1 MKKKAKRYDGGGQT
15 FSAEQEA
22 WLGGADRTDPY
33 ILARMERAVP
43 SKKAPVVD
51 SVKPKTRAEV
61 EAENSV
67 SEAPKRDL
75 SEIRSEDGSL
85 SKLRRNTETGE
96 LYSRD
101 EPITRS
107 FEKSSSS
114 KPKAP
119 ANPATKSAKSEAA
132 EKPTE
137 KPAEKASTPSRKLS
151 RDEMISSIPTDKNT
165 VEGGERVS
173 GNEFTRNVGNT
184 MNALAGVTGAGAAN
198 PAIRSAMNAGL
209 YGRRSNQA
217 TQAGREAIANN
228 PTRQLPGPS
237 KADLMARDRAS
248 RAAERQTEM
257 LRENARRSGLD
268 PDNINADVANAIRQ
282 NMGGKDFSLG
292 MKRGGAVK
300 KMAKGGVTKSSSA
313 SSRADGI
320 ASKGKTKGKIY

>member
-1 MKKKAKRYDGGGQT
+1 MKKKAKRYNGGGEL
-15 FSAEQEA
+15 SAEQEA

-61 EAENSV
+61 EAENAV
-67 SEAPKRDL
+67 SEAPKKDL
-75 SEIRSEDGSL
+75 SEIRAEDGSL

-119 ANPATKSAKSEAA
+119 ANPATKSAKSEAV
-132 EKPTE
+132 EKPAE

-228 PTRQLPGPS
+228 PTRQLSGPS
-237 KADLMARDRAS
+237 KTDLMARDRAS

>member
-1 MKKKAKRYDGGGQT
+1 MKKKAKRYDRGGQT

-61 EAENSV
+61 EAENAV

-85 SKLRRNTETGE
+85 SKFKRNTETGE
-96 LYSRD
+96 MYSPD

-107 FEKSSSS
+107 FAKSSGAF

-119 ANPATKSAKSEAA
+119 AKPETKSAKSEAV
-132 EKPTE
+132 EKPAE

-151 RDEMISSIPTDKNT
+151 REEMISSIPTDKNT
-165 VEGGERVS
+165 VEGGDRIS

-209 YGRRSNQA
+209 YGRRS

-228 PTRQLPGPS
+228 PTRQLSGPS

>member
-1 MKKKAKRYDGGGQT
+1 MKKKAKRYNGGGEL
-15 FSAEQEA
+15 SAEQEA

-61 EAENSV
+61 EAENAV

-96 LYSRD
+96 MYSPD

-107 FEKSSSS
+107 FAKSSGAS

-119 ANPATKSAKSEAA
+119 AKPETKSAKSEAV

-137 KPAEKASTPSRKLS
+137 KPAEKASAPSRKLS

-165 VEGGERVS
+165 VEGGDRIS

-209 YGRRSNQA
+209 YGRRS

-228 PTRQLPGPS
+228 PTRQLTGPS

>member
-1 MKKKAKRYDGGGQT
+1 MKKKAKRYDNGGRT

-61 EAENSV
+61 EAENAV
-67 SEAPKRDL
+67 PEAPKKDL

-85 SKLRRNTETGE
+85 SKFKRNTETGE
-96 LYSRD
+96 MYSPD
-101 EPITRS
+101 EPITHS
-107 FEKSSSS
+107 FASKTPS
-114 KPKAP
+114 KPRPP
-119 ANPATKSAKSEAA
+119 AKKTRASRDFDTDIPV
-132 EKPTE
+132 E
-137 KPAEKASTPSRKLS
+137 KPAEKATAPSRKLS

-165 VEGGERVS
+165 VEGGDRIS

-209 YGRRSNQA
+209 YGRRS

-228 PTRQLPGPS
+228 PTRQLSGPS

-282 NMGGKDFSLG
+282 RMGGKDFSLG

-313 SSRADGI
+313 SSRGDGI

>member
-1 MKKKAKRYDGGGQT
+1 
-15 FSAEQEA
+15 
-22 WLGGADRTDPY
+22 
-33 ILARMERAVP
+33 
-43 SKKAPVVD
+43 
-51 SVKPKTRAEV
+51 
-61 EAENSV
+61 
-67 SEAPKRDL
+67 
-75 SEIRSEDGSL
+75 
-85 SKLRRNTETGE
+85 
-96 LYSRD
+96 
-101 EPITRS
+101 
-107 FEKSSSS
+107 
-114 KPKAP
+114 
-119 ANPATKSAKSEAA
+119 
-132 EKPTE
+132 
-137 KPAEKASTPSRKLS
+137 
-151 RDEMISSIPTDKNT
+151 MISSIPTDKNT
-165 VEGGERVS
+165 VEGGDRIS

-209 YGRRSNQA
+209 YGRRS

-228 PTRQLPGPS
+228 PTRQLSGPS

>member
-1 MKKKAKRYDGGGQT
+1 MKKAKRYNLGGQT

-22 WLGGADRTDPY
+22 WLGKADRTDPY

-43 SKKAPVVD
+43 TKAPVVD

-75 SEIRSEDGSL
+75 SEIRAEDGSL
-85 SKLRRNTETGE
+85 SKLKRNTETGE
-96 LYSRD
+96 MYSPD

-107 FEKSSSS
+107 FAKSSGAS
-114 KPKAP
+114 KAATKVA
-119 ANPATKSAKSEAA
+119 AKTETKSAKE
-132 EKPTE
+132 EKPIE
-137 KPAEKASTPSRKLS
+137 KPAEKVSAPSRKLS

-165 VEGGERVS
+165 VEGGERIS

-209 YGRRSNQA
+209 YGRRS

-228 PTRQLPGPS
+228 PTRQLTGPS

-268 PDNINADVANAIRQ
+268 PDNMNAEVANAVRQ
-282 NMGGKDFSLG
+282 KMGGKDFSLG

-300 KMAKGGVTKSSSA
+300 KMAGGGLAKSSSA
-313 SSRADGI
+313 SKRGDGI
-320 ASKGKTKGKIY
+320 ASKGKTRGKIY

>member
-1 MKKKAKRYDGGGQT
+1 MKKAKRYNLGGQT

-22 WLGGADRTDPY
+22 WLGKADRTDPY

-43 SKKAPVVD
+43 TKAPVVD

-75 SEIRSEDGSL
+75 SEIRAEDGSL
-85 SKLRRNTETGE
+85 SKLKRNTETGE
-96 LYSRD
+96 MYSPD

-107 FEKSSSS
+107 FAKSSGAS
-114 KPKAP
+114 KAATKVA
-119 ANPATKSAKSEAA
+119 AKTETKSAKE
-132 EKPTE
+132 EKPIE
-137 KPAEKASTPSRKLS
+137 KPAEKVSAPSRKLS

-165 VEGGERVS
+165 VEGGERIS

-209 YGRRSNQA
+209 YGRRS

-228 PTRQLPGPS
+228 PTRQLTGPS

-268 PDNINADVANAIRQ
+268 PDNMNAEVANAVRQ
-282 NMGGKDFSLG
+282 KMGGKDFSLG
-292 MKRGGAVK
+292 MKRGGTVK

>member
-1 MKKKAKRYDGGGQT
+1 MKKKVKRYEGGGQT

-61 EAENSV
+61 EAENAIP
-67 SEAPKRDL
+67 EAPKKDL

-96 LYSRD
+96 LYSPD

-107 FEKSSSS
+107 FASKTPS
-114 KPKAP
+114 KPSSPAKKTRPPRDFDTDIPQTTASKPSTKEEEYEKA
-119 ANPATKSAKSEAA
+119 KKE
-132 EKPTE
+132 
-137 KPAEKASTPSRKLS
+137 ASTPEAVEKRRKQAESQAIDNMGADFLPFGG
-151 RDEMISSIPTDKNT
+151 IKSIASLAKNLANRRT
-165 VEGGERVS
+165 L
-173 GNEFTRNVGNT
+173 NT
-184 MNALAGVTGAGAAN
+184 IDA
-198 PAIRSAMNAGL
+198 PK
-209 YGRRSNQA
+209 Q
-217 TQAGREAIANN
+217 IANN
-228 PTRQLPGPS
+228 PTRQLTGPS
-237 KADLMARDRAS
+237 KADLMARDRAARS
-248 RAAERQTEM
+248 AERQTEM

-282 NMGGKDFSLG
+282 RMGGKDFSLG

-313 SSRADGI
+313 SSRGDGI

>member
-1 MKKKAKRYDGGGQT
+1 MKKKAKRYDNGGRT

-43 SKKAPVVD
+43 NKKAPVVD

-61 EAENSV
+61 EAENAV
-67 SEAPKRDL
+67 PEVPKKDL

-96 LYSRD
+96 LYSPD

-107 FEKSSSS
+107 FAKSSSS

-119 ANPATKSAKSEAA
+119 ANPATKSAKSEAT

-137 KPAEKASTPSRKLS
+137 KSAEKATAPARRLS
-151 RDEMISSIPTDKNT
+151 REEMISSIPTDKNT
-165 VEGGERVS
+165 VEGGERIS

-209 YGRRSNQA
+209 YGRRS

-228 PTRQLPGPS
+228 PTRQLSGPS
-237 KADLMARDRAS
+237 KADLMARDRAARS
-248 RAAERQTEM
+248 AERQTEM

-282 NMGGKDFSLG
+282 RMGGKDFSLG

-313 SSRADGI
+313 SSRGDGI

>member
-1 MKKKAKRYDGGGQT
+1 MKKKAKRYDNGGRT

-43 SKKAPVVD
+43 NKKAPVVD

-61 EAENSV
+61 EAENAV
-67 SEAPKRDL
+67 PEVPKKDL

-85 SKLRRNTETGE
+85 SKFKRNTETGE
-96 LYSRD
+96 MYSPD

-107 FEKSSSS
+107 FASKTPS
-114 KPKAP
+114 KPSSP
-119 ANPATKSAKSEAA
+119 AKKTRPPRDFDTDI
-132 EKPTE
+132 PVE
-137 KPAEKASTPSRKLS
+137 KPAEKATAPSRKLS

-165 VEGGERVS
+165 VEGGDRIS

-209 YGRRSNQA
+209 YGRRS

-228 PTRQLPGPS
+228 PTRQLSGPS

-282 NMGGKDFSLG
+282 NMGGKYFSLG